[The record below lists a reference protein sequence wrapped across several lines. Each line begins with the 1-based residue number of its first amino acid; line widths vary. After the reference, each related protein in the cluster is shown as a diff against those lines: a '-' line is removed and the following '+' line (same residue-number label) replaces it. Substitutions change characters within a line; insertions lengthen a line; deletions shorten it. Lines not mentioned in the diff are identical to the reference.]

1 MKKIYKKLLT
11 IICAVTLCI
20 VCTGC
25 SWLEINKKSYYN
37 QVVASI
43 GKIEFTKQDLTEAYQ
58 SYGYQYMEQGYY
70 SSMEDAINATID
82 SMIERRLL
90 LDEVKKYYSISTPES
105 LEIRKEA
112 YDYIQESVDSYA
124 EKVRK
129 EWDCEIKFEE
139 DAEEEPLRD
148 AETEYTPSTEYT
160 VVTKIVNNKEVNEIV
175 VSRIDEP
182 KASVDTSD
190 LPEHFTKSY
199 LRVTDEKVY
208 AEAWTRYIK
217 GLQDAAKSEDRSTKE
232 EDVLL
237 HEEKRLI
244 RLLENNK
251 YLEKF
256 QDDFFENTPV
266 DVQTVLKYYR
276 EKYAE
281 QKSQYNTPEDHYSAY
296 HEAMKESSKNY
307 IYYHPDSG
315 NQYVNVKHILLNFD
329 DRQKEAVEA
338 LKVEFDVKDADG
350 KEDNTIIESDAY
362 QARLKEIAGRTTT
375 TFEMDGKTYTWT
387 ANEVIN
393 YVEGEVK
400 SLGNFTE
407 KSSRFDDLIYIFND
421 DPGIMNSEFDYV
433 VNLDTENVTDQ
444 MVKPFA
450 DGVRSLDESN
460 GGEGRGS
467 MKAIISDYGIHIIFH
482 DGNATNLFG
491 DTDLSDIGDEQLL
504 LALCSTMTTPDSN
517 KSIFNYIYDTL
528 AIDDNLYNMK
538 STTVINSIKT
548 ALAKED
554 IKIIYYKNNY
564 KDLYE

>member
-1 MKKIYKKLLT
+1 MKKLYKKLLT
-11 IICAVTLCI
+11 ILCAITLCI

-25 SWLEINKKSYYN
+25 SWLEINKKAYYS

-43 GKIEFTKQDLTEAYQ
+43 GNIEFSKQDLTEAYQ

-70 SSMEDAINATID
+70 SSLEDAINATID

-90 LDEVKKYYSISTPES
+90 LDEVKKHFSISTPES

-139 DAEEEPLRD
+139 ESEAEPLRD
-148 AETEYTPSTEYT
+148 VETEYNPKTEYT
-160 VVTKIVNNKEVNEIV
+160 VITNDKGKNEIV
-175 VSRIDEP
+175 VTRVEEE
-182 KASVDTSD
+182 KKEVDTSD

-208 AEAWTRYIK
+208 AEAWARYIK

-237 HEEKRLI
+237 HEENRLI
-244 RLLENNK
+244 KLLENNK
-251 YLEKF
+251 YLDKF
-256 QDDFFENTPV
+256 QKDFFANTPV
-266 DVQTVLKYYR
+266 DVKTILKHYR
-276 EKYAE
+276 DKYNE
-281 QKSQYNTPEDHYSAY
+281 QKTQYNTPEDHYAAY

-329 DRQKEAVEA
+329 ERQKEAVEA
-338 LKVEFDVKDADG
+338 LKTEFSVKDADG
-350 KEDNTIIESDAY
+350 NEDYSIIESDAY
-362 QARLKEIAGRTTT
+362 QTRLKEIAGRTTT
-375 TFEMDGKTYTWT
+375 TFEMDGNTYTWT
-387 ANEVIN
+387 ANEV
-393 YVEGEVK
+393 VEYVK
-400 SLGNFTE
+400 SQISTGSFVE
-407 KSSRFDDLIYIFND
+407 KSSKFDDLIYIFND

-450 DGVRSLDESN
+450 NGVRALNDDEVN
-460 GGEGRGS
+460 KGEGQGS
-467 MKAIISDYGIHIIFH
+467 WDVIISDYGIHIIFH
-482 DGNATNLFG
+482 DGNAKNLFG
-491 DTDLSDIGDEQLL
+491 DTDLSEISDEQLL

-528 AIDDNLYNMK
+528 AIDENLYNMK